1 MPSWK
6 KVITSGSNASLAQI
20 SASVVPEATTQN
32 LLAWD
37 SSSGGFLQISQSDV
51 GDNLGNHTATEDL
64 DMATFSVQR
73 VTHVTASGTVQAKML
88 TLVGDND
95 VNSNSSMSYEYYDK
109 FFSFNHDGFGGV
121 GQQDIATIA
130 VPGISCLTG
139 SEAFIQYIKVIH
151 VATDATAGST
161 NSARSQVMTSHI
173 TWCSPTSGPSYG
185 LEISTTEEV
194 KSPLNQVIIDP
205 SKTTGSFDAD
215 GNVVLSIYHY
225 DVENTNHRFKY
236 FLM

>member
-20 SASVVPEATTQN
+20 SASIVPTVTGNEN
-32 LLAWD
+32 LLAYD
-37 SSSGGFLQISQSDV
+37 STTGGITQITQV
-51 GDNLGNHTATEDL
+51 NAGDNLGNHTATEDL
-64 DMATFSVQR
+64 NMATFSVQGA
-73 VTHVTASGTVQAKML
+73 THVTASGTVQA
-88 TLVGDND
+88 D
-95 VNSNSSMSYEYYDK
+95 VLKLKDVEGNNAFSFEYYDK
-109 FFSFNHDGFGGV
+109 VFGFNYNGFGGV

-130 VPGISCLTG
+130 IPGVSSLTG
-139 SEAFIQYIKVIH
+139 SAAFINYIKVIH
-151 VATDATAGST
+151 VATDKTSGAT

-173 TWCSPTSGPSYG
+173 TWCSPNSGPSYG

-205 SKTTGSFDAD
+205 TRTTGTFDAN
-215 GNVVLSIYHY
+215 GNIVLSIYHY
-225 DVENTNHRFKY
+225 DVENANHRFKY